1 MSQVAIMGPQPPTLS
16 LSDASNM
23 TLAQVAAGLASVP
36 DVNSLLEVLKDL
48 FVAVEKVAVNR
59 DQWKIL
65 RGRCVMVAYISIS
78 YVMSNQKAGYP
89 TLPNA
94 TEHLQWTIKGIIRT
108 VDHWQR
114 NYHAQFFDTT
124 DCVLVGHAIVEQFSV
139 LDTYLANY
147 IPFDA
152 DATALPLQELQA
164 AQRNA
169 VEWLEYLK
177 YHSRATVESGPGQE
191 SDRESD
197 RLSIPLLEIEVERR
211 HRIFQNPDQKTV
223 AEYVAAEDFLQVI
236 QNVTDIQLPP
246 TLLTGRQCVQ
256 LSPLPI
262 RSGIHC
268 DVYKASFLNG
278 LVAKKVFRLDTTE
291 KSSIAKYSEKL
302 VEDAKL
308 WAKFRSAYTLPF
320 YGVGMETVGRDKVQL
335 YMVSP
340 LMKNLDAAS
349 YLKTYRNNPNMRE
362 GVMRIITDAAAGLK
376 YLHGLNP
383 TVVHSGMRG
392 ENILVTDSGGGLLGG
407 FAFTKELLPGASGDT
422 KPVTDAPQAVLNG
435 KVDDCRW
442 MAPET
447 LSSSGLVLQTSSD
460 VWRWAMTALEL
471 ITGRLPYYETKD
483 PKVVIDK
490 VISKKL
496 PARVDYTEFETHSL
510 KPDDMWRLLESC
522 WTYMPE
528 DRPTIDKVIEK
539 LQEISSPKKIS
550 AAGSNVMQATGSET
564 WIQQFP
570 DIDWDLCEPD
580 DPDAIPE
587 SYLVYLKT
595 EQDRDLHIKQM
606 EDSAK
611 EYHTSG
617 EKIYVVE
624 HRFHGAQPQTKE
636 YRFQPRAEPTQPQD
650 VDVYVVD
657 SGVLIRHTELDG
669 HALWAEFSEGAKWDV
684 SGHGTRVAAVIAG
697 RTLGV
702 CPNAKIWAVQVDRL
716 RTGTGTGQGQYRLNR
731 NACLVALDRI
741 IDIQRRDSDSH
752 RIINLSISFSG
763 GNINEVER
771 LVTLAIASG
780 IHVCAAAGNVHI
792 GDNNPTKDARRR
804 SPGRLEDVIT
814 VAGSDIQN
822 RLCDSSYR
830 GPAVT
835 IIAPGGSITTASH
848 RGADQEATVSG
859 TSYAAPHVSGVAA
872 SILRGQPQAV
882 NPRVLRALLVETA
895 TPNILINVPNGTV
908 NRLLNNGAQA

>member
-16 LSDASNM
+16 LSDASDM

-177 YHSRATVESGPGQE
+177 YHSRATVESGPGRE

-587 SYLVYLKT
+587 SYLVYLKP

-611 EYHTSG
+611 EYHASG

-624 HRFHGAQPQTKE
+624 HRFHVIDAYSAKLTNEGLRFVASSNQVTRISQDRMGDSESDDDDDDNDDDDDGVRTNATWNLEAISSREPMVQGA
-636 YRFQPRAEPTQPQD
+636 RA
-650 VDVYVVD
+650 
-657 SGVLIRHTELDG
+657 
-669 HALWAEFSEGAKWDV
+669 
-684 SGHGTRVAAVIAG
+684 
-697 RTLGV
+697 
-702 CPNAKIWAVQVDRL
+702 PN
-716 RTGTGTGQGQYRLNR
+716 
-731 NACLVALDRI
+731 
-741 IDIQRRDSDSH
+741 
-752 RIINLSISFSG
+752 
-763 GNINEVER
+763 
-771 LVTLAIASG
+771 
-780 IHVCAAAGNVHI
+780 
-792 GDNNPTKDARRR
+792 
-804 SPGRLEDVIT
+804 
-814 VAGSDIQN
+814 
-822 RLCDSSYR
+822 
-830 GPAVT
+830 
-835 IIAPGGSITTASH
+835 
-848 RGADQEATVSG
+848 
-859 TSYAAPHVSGVAA
+859 
-872 SILRGQPQAV
+872 
-882 NPRVLRALLVETA
+882 
-895 TPNILINVPNGTV
+895 
-908 NRLLNNGAQA
+908 